1 MLSNPFSF
9 PLPLSTNKEHSMI
22 TTVILLSSSI
32 RQIWFSP
39 FVPCLQVQVF
49 LTHLQ
54 RHIVAVIHVQRKFG
68 IPLLL
73 IQLVAL
79 LVEAGSHGFRQTEDI
94 VNGMLAFELVMS
106 FLMVLAALYVIQPSV
121 MLLHRPLRHP
131 RPLHQR
137 LFHLHLHLQ
146 IKSVVVLLIFRLIQ
160 VSNVRTLF
168 GILLMIVLCF
178 ALPTE
183 ELPIHVT

>member
-32 RQIWFSP
+32 RQIWFLP
-39 FVPCLQVQVF
+39 FVPMTMMCLQALRLLQVQVF

-54 RHIVAVIHVQRKFG
+54 RRIVAVIHVQRKFG

-79 LVEAGSHGFRQTEDI
+79 LVEAGSHGFRRTGVI
-94 VNGMLAFELVMS
+94 TRWLLVAKLVMS
-106 FLMVLAALYVIQPSV
+106 FLMVLAALYVIQQSA
-121 MLLHRPLRHP
+121 
-131 RPLHQR
+131 
-137 LFHLHLHLQ
+137 
-146 IKSVVVLLIFRLIQ
+146 
-160 VSNVRTLF
+160 T
-168 GILLMIVLCF
+168 
-178 ALPTE
+178 A
-183 ELPIHVT
+183 

>member
-32 RQIWFSP
+32 RQIWFLP
-39 FVPCLQVQVF
+39 FVPMTMMCLQALRLLQVQVF

-54 RHIVAVIHVQRKFG
+54 RRIVAVIHVQRKFG

-106 FLMVLAALYVIQPSV
+106 FLMVLAALYVIQQSA
-121 MLLHRPLRHP
+121 
-131 RPLHQR
+131 
-137 LFHLHLHLQ
+137 
-146 IKSVVVLLIFRLIQ
+146 
-160 VSNVRTLF
+160 T
-168 GILLMIVLCF
+168 
-178 ALPTE
+178 A
-183 ELPIHVT
+183 